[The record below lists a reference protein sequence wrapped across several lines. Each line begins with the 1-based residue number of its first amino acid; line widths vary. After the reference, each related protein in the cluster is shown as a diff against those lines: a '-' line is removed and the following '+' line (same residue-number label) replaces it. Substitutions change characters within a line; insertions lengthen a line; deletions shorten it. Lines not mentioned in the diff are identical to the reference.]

1 MDILRGLTILGMII
15 VDMRGP
21 HAPWWIQ
28 HGTWNGL
35 SPADFIFPSFVFI
48 MGMAVPL
55 AITKSKPLSVRTM
68 LRVVGLFVIGMFLG
82 LMAAKFNFE

>member
-1 MDILRGLTILGMII
+1 MDILRGLTILGMSI

-35 SPADFIFPSFVFI
+35 SPADFIFPSFI
-48 MGMAVPL
+48 IIL
-55 AITKSKPLSVRTM
+55 VR
-68 LRVVGLFVIGMFLG
+68 ILG
-82 LMAAKFNFE
+82 A